1 MDFKWPQYDHAPL
14 GDGRTFSATFESF
27 NERTEQAY
35 YVVTITGQA
44 PFKIVVSLG
53 LIPESE
59 WEQPNFPSRLLAF
72 IVPLVQAGKSNIV
85 VQETVW

>member
-1 MDFKWPQYDHAPL
+1 MDFNWPQYDHTPL

-27 NERTEQAY
+27 NERTDQAY
-35 YVVTITGQA
+35 YVVTIGGQA
-44 PFKIVVSLG
+44 PFKIVVTIG

-59 WEQPNFPSRLLAF
+59 WTKPDFASRLLAF
-72 IVPLVQAGKSNIV
+72 IVPLVQVGKSNIV